1 MKDEEF
7 IARMRDAY
15 TAEPVNPTRFDAR
28 LAERIETPARRGWIW
43 GIGGGL
49 IAAAAAVVLWMQPP
63 APAPSVEPPA
73 AVIASAES
81 QTAPSVASPV
91 DAEPAEEWLA
101 ALDTEALDDG
111 LDGLP
116 DDYVEL
122 ADMLEL

>member
-43 GIGGGL
+43 GLGGGL

-63 APAPSVEPPA
+63 APAPSIEPPA

-81 QTAPSVASPV
+81 QTAPSAASP

-101 ALDTEALDDG
+101 ALDIEALDDG
-111 LDGLP
+111 FDGLP
-116 DDYVEL
+116 DDYAEL